1 MSSYL
6 CLRAKG
12 QGHEERQCQSQ
23 ILSFLC
29 LSFSS
34 QFSSITSCP
43 LCLPSSHIFSLT
55 ENALTPDFSWRHII
69 DWNKTNRWCRDQT
82 DLLFLT
88 HYGWQ
93 DIWQKRGFL
102 RDWAGI
108 NSLKWFIM
116 YAQSVKLEVFSNY
129 LARTTL
135 WCMAWQHELT
145 VSSHYHSTFKSHNRS
160 HPISAINGKELLF
173 IFALDHLSGRTG
185 FPQSEKLKEI
195 SRSNEN
201 KKLQ

>member
-1 MSSYL
+1 MLES
-6 CLRAKG
+6 
-12 QGHEERQCQSQ
+12 QGTGTWGETVSEPNPLFP
-23 ILSFLC
+23 LSFFF
-29 LSFSS
+29 LSVLIHHF
-34 QFSSITSCP
+34 
-43 LCLPSSHIFSLT
+43 LPSVFAFIPYFLSYWECTDPRFQLASRHWLKRDESVVSWSDRFALFNALWMARHLT
-55 ENALTPDFSWRHII
+55 E
-69 DWNKTNRWCRDQT
+69 
-82 DLLFLT
+82 
-88 HYGWQ
+88 
-93 DIWQKRGFL
+93 RGFL

-135 WCMAWQHELT
+135 RCMAWQHELT

-160 HPISAINGKELLF
+160 YPISAINGKELLF

-185 FPQSEKLKEI
+185 FPQSENLKEI
-195 SRSNEN
+195 SRTYEN